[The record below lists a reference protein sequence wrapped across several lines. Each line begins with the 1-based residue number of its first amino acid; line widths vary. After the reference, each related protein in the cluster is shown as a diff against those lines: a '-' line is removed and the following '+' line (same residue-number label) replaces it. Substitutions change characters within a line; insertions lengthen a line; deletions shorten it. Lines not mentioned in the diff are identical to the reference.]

1 MKNFQD
7 EPNITD
13 VIIFALED
21 SSETRAKSFTKYIA
35 KIHRQK

>member
-13 VIIFALED
+13 VSIFALED
-21 SSETRAKSFTKYIA
+21 SSETRTKTFKMYTA